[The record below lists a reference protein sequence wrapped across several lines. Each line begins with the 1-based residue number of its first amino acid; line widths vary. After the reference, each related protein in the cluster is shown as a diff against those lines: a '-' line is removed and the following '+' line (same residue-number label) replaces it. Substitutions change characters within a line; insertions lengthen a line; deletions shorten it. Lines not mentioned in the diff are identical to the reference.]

1 MAKKNTPPPQP
12 QQSLHELSLT
22 VLDLDLRTIAQNDPD
37 MIHQC
42 LLVQSARRGNNFYH
56 STIAAANAL
65 R

>member
-42 LLVQSARRGNNFYH
+42 LHVHRSPVPTHPTSCDVRVPKQDQ
-56 STIAAANAL
+56 
-65 R
+65 